1 MSPELTYLYAVYME
15 GSFSKAA
22 EKLFITQP
30 ALSIAIKKIEDEI
43 GMPLFDRKKKP
54 LKLTDA
60 GEIYIDAIKKMQIA
74 EMESRQKINDI
85 KNLNT
90 GLIRLGGTHY
100 INSYILPTILIE
112 FTKRYP
118 NISLQIYERSS
129 FELISMLSSQ
139 EIDLTFS
146 CDPQAKKEFPCYEM
160 FNDHIL
166 FAVPDSDPFNLK
178 HEDKV
183 LTATDIINKK
193 HLEPDCRKITI
204 EEVAEE
210 EIILLRKGNNLQ
222 ERVLEMYKMSGL
234 KPKVKFDLNQL
245 VTAYHMA
252 EAGLGATF
260 TSDRVVANENSS
272 LKFYALE
279 DPLAKRTF
287 NIILPKNT
295 YTPIA
300 VQRFIELS
308 KKK

>member
-1 MSPELTYLYAVYME
+1 MSPELTYLYAVYTE

-100 INSYILPTILIE
+100 INSYILPTILME

-160 FNDHIL
+160 FDDHIL

-178 HEDKV
+178 HENKV
-183 LTATDIINKK
+183 LTATDIINRK

-222 ERVLEMYKMSGL
+222 ERVLEMYKKSGL
-234 KPKVKFDLNQL
+234 EARVKFDLNQL

-260 TSDRVVANENSS
+260 TSDRVVTKENSS

>member
-1 MSPELTYLYAVYME
+1 MAPELTYLYAVYTE

-60 GEIYIDAIKKMQIA
+60 GEIYIDAIKKMQIT

-90 GLIRLGGTHY
+90 GLIRLGGTNY
-100 INSYILPTILIE
+100 LNSYILPAILMK

-146 CDPQAKKEFPCYEM
+146 CDPQAIKDFPCYEI
-160 FNDHIL
+160 FDDHIL
-166 FAVPDSDPFNLK
+166 FAVPDSAPFNRE
-178 HEDKV
+178 HEDKA
-183 LTATDIINKK
+183 LTAADIINRK

-204 EEVAEE
+204 EEVSEE

-222 ERVLEMYKMSGL
+222 ERVLEMYKKTGL
-234 KPKVKFDLNQL
+234 KAKVKFDLNQL

-260 TSDRVVANENSS
+260 TSDRVVTNENSS
-272 LKFYALE
+272 LKFYALA

-287 NIILPKNT
+287 NLLLPKNT

-308 KKK
+308 KRK

>member
-1 MSPELTYLYAVYME
+1 MSPELNYLYAVYTE

-100 INSYILPTILIE
+100 INSYILPTILME

-118 NISLQIYERSS
+118 HVSLQIYERSS

-160 FNDHIL
+160 FDDHIL

-183 LTATDIINKK
+183 LTATDIINRK

-222 ERVLEMYKMSGL
+222 ERVLEMYEKSGL
-234 KPKVKFDLNQL
+234 KARVKFDLNQL

-260 TSDRVVANENSS
+260 TSDRVVTNENSS

>member
-100 INSYILPTILIE
+100 INSYILPTILME

-146 CDPQAKKEFPCYEM
+146 CDPQTKKEFPCYEM

-222 ERVLEMYKMSGL
+222 ERVLEMYKKSDL

>member
-146 CDPQAKKEFPCYEM
+146 CDPQTKKEFPCYEM

-222 ERVLEMYKMSGL
+222 ERVLEMYKKSGL